1 MQPPLGDR
9 LPPSLALV
17 LASLGPSAAAPPTPQ
32 DPWDA
37 DLWGLVRV
45 EDPDHPDAIARSATG
60 SVLLAAPP
68 AGAWRVEEPPAVDLL
83 PAWQMPAG
91 QQDTASLSDD
101 GSFEGVGTWRA
112 WDAAQAMQ
120 VQAWHEAGIDGSRG
134 GDPVKVAVFDVQWAG
149 LSASEAEL
157 GEVRTH
163 DCWVHPGCEVP
174 IDDQGPTFA
183 WETGSH
189 GVGCAEVIRD
199 LAPGVELHLVR
210 VNGLTTLENAVDWAV
225 REGVEVVSMSMS
237 FFNNS
242 FYDGT
247 GPVADLVER
256 LSAGGVL
263 LVNSAGNYAGEH
275 WRGPFRDDDGDGVHE
290 FFDDRRTLPVYL
302 YPGVNRVQMNWDDY
316 DRCGRTDLD
325 AWMWSAD
332 GRVVGRAEARQD
344 PDAGGCAPVERLRA
358 WADEEGWHYLEVR
371 LHAGVPDVD
380 IDVLPRDLDAWQ
392 GVAAGSVTDPG
403 SHPSALTVGAVRAEG
418 YLGNGPE
425 PFSSQGPTNGG
436 HAKPDLAG
444 PDGITTRIYG
454 PAGFYGTSAAA
465 PSVAA
470 AVALVMSAEPGLDA
484 RDAAARLRGSAL
496 SGLATWQG
504 ADPGLGAGKVRL
516 PPPSPGDVG
525 ACTSGGGAAGRAL
538 SLSILIG
545 LCLRPLRSRRRR
557 SPGGPGSLSVRAH
570 PPRVP

>member
-1 MQPPLGDR
+1 MLIA
-9 LPPSLALV
+9 LLV
-17 LASLGPSAAAPPTPQ
+17 LHLADARAAPTPE

-60 SVLLAAPP
+60 SVLLSPP
-68 AGAWRVEEPPAVDLL
+68 ATGAWRVEEPPAVDVL
-83 PAWQMPAG
+83 PAWRLSSDLAPPPAEAEAG
-91 QQDTASLSDD
+91 GETSGFQ
-101 GSFEGVGTWRA
+101 GVGPWRA
-112 WDAAQAMQ
+112 WDAAAAMQ
-120 VQAWHEAGIDGSRG
+120 VQPWHEVGLDGSRG
-134 GDPVKVAVFDVQWAG
+134 GDPVKVAIFDVQWAG
-149 LSASEAEL
+149 LSAAAAEL
-157 GEVRTH
+157 GDVQTH

-189 GVGCAEVIRD
+189 GVACAEAVRD

-210 VNGLTTLENAVDWAV
+210 INGLTTLENAVDWAV

-247 GPVADLVER
+247 GPVAELVER

-263 LVNSAGNYAGEH
+263 LVNSAGNYAEEH

-316 DRCGRTDLD
+316 DSCGRTDLD

-371 LHAGVPDVD
+371 LHAGVPDVEL
-380 IDVLPRDLDAWQ
+380 DVLPRDIDAWE
-392 GVAAGSVTDPG
+392 GIAAGSVTDPG
-403 SHPSALTVGAVRAEG
+403 SHPSALTVGAVRAQG
-418 YLGNGPE
+418 YATNDPE
-425 PFSSQGPTNGG
+425 PFSSRGPTNGG
-436 HAKPDLAG
+436 LAKPDLAG
-444 PDGITTRIYG
+444 PDGITTSIYG
-454 PAGFYGTSAAA
+454 PSGFYGTSAAA

-470 AVALVMSAEPGLDA
+470 AIALVMSAEPGLDA
-484 RDAAARLRGSAL
+484 RGAADRLMGSAL
-496 SGLATWQG
+496 SDLATWQG

-516 PPPSPGDVG
+516 PPPDAASVG
-525 ACTSGGGAAGRAL
+525 ACSAAGTAPGTTPMVAPSLAAMGWLGLRLLRRA
-538 SLSILIG
+538 
-545 LCLRPLRSRRRR
+545 RRRR
-557 SPGGPGSLSVRAH
+557 ASGAGRLSLPCVQ
-570 PPRVP
+570 PPRAP